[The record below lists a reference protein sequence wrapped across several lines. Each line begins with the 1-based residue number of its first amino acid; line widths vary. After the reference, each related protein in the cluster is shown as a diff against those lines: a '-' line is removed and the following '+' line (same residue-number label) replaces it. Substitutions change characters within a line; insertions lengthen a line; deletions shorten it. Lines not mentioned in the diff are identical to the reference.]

1 MDIRCQQF
9 TSEEIANEMLDFLGY
24 QQNLYGRTLLENSCG
39 EGNILCLA
47 VERYIRDAYAHGY
60 QSDDIVFGLER
71 DIYGAE
77 FVEKT
82 YQKCIE
88 NLDSIA
94 MRHGLGKI
102 QWKIFHGDILTYP
115 FTIKFDY
122 IVGNPPYISYRNLE
136 KKVRKCIKEEY
147 STCKKGKPDYCYAF
161 IENAIQYLALNGKMV
176 YLIPNSVYKNVYAQD
191 LRNLILQYI
200 EEIRDYPNR
209 KLFDNAMTSSAIMLL
224 RNGQYVQ
231 NLRYNNIPRDEQIVI
246 DKRKLSGK
254 WIFDDINIHQ
264 DEVYFGDFFNAS
276 MAVATQRNSVFVIDE
291 HVKRNR
297 NIERGILRPAV
308 SPRNQKYGN
317 KEYIIFPY
325 MVRNHRVVNYSDDN
339 FKKKYPHAYEYLKE
353 NKEEL
358 GKRDADKSAKWFE
371 FGRSQ
376 ALENMNK
383 PKLLVSTI
391 VTNVV
396 NVYDVSSRAVPY
408 AGIYIISDNG
418 YDLENAKRILES
430 DSFLQYI
437 KGIGTPASGKSLRI
451 TASDINNFKF
461 PVEELERQIY

>member
-24 QQNLYGRTLLENSCG
+24 RQNLYGRTLLENSCG

-47 VERYIRDAYAHGY
+47 VERYIQDAFAQGY
-60 QSDDIVFGLER
+60 QSDNIVLGLER

-77 FVEKT
+77 IVEKT

-94 MRHGLGKI
+94 MRYGLGKI
-102 QWKIFHGDILTYP
+102 QWKIFHGDILACP

-122 IVGNPPYISYRNLE
+122 IIGNPPYISYRNLE
-136 KKVRKCIKEEY
+136 KEVREYIKKEY
-147 STCKKGKPDYCYAF
+147 STCEKGKPDYCYAF

-176 YLIPNSVYKNVYAQD
+176 YLIPNSIYKNVYAQD

-209 KLFDNAMTSSAIMLL
+209 KLFNNAMTSSAIMLL
-224 RNGQYVQ
+224 RKGQYVQ
-231 NLRYNNIPRDEQIVI
+231 NLQYDNVPNNEHVVI
-246 DKRKLSGK
+246 DKKNLSGK
-254 WIFDDINIHQ
+254 WIFDGINIHQ
-264 DEVYFGDFFNAS
+264 DEVRFGNFFKAS
-276 MAVATQRNSVFVIDE
+276 MAIATQRNGVFVIDE
-291 HVKRNR
+291 HTKRKR
-297 NIERGILRPAV
+297 NIERGALRPAV

-325 MVRNHRVVNYSDDN
+325 MVRNNRVINYSDED
-339 FKKKYPHAYEYLKE
+339 FKKKYPGAYIYLKE

-358 GKRDADKSAKWFE
+358 EKRDADKSAKWFE

-376 ALENMNK
+376 ALQNMNK
-383 PKLLVSTI
+383 PKLLVSTV
-391 VTNVV
+391 VTNEV

-408 AGIYIISDNG
+408 AGIYIISDNE
-418 YDLENAKRILES
+418 YNLEIARRILES

-451 TASDINNFKF
+451 TANDINNFKF
-461 PVEELERQIY
+461 PMEELER

>member
-39 EGNILCLA
+39 EGNILCLV
-47 VERYIRDAYAHGY
+47 VERYIQDAFAQGY
-60 QSDDIVFGLER
+60 QSDDIVLGLER

-77 FVEKT
+77 VVEKT
-82 YQKCIE
+82 YHKCIE
-88 NLDSIA
+88 NLDRIA
-94 MRHGLGKI
+94 MRYGLGKI
-102 QWKIFHGDILTYP
+102 KWKIFRGDILTHP

-136 KKVRKCIKEEY
+136 KEVREYIKREY
-147 STCKKGKPDYCYAF
+147 STCEKGKPDYCYAF

-176 YLIPNSVYKNVYAQD
+176 YLIPNSIYKNVYAQD

-209 KLFDNAMTSSAIMLL
+209 KLFSNAMTSSAIMLL
-224 RNGQYVQ
+224 RNGQHVQ
-231 NLRYNNIPRDEQIVI
+231 NLQYSNIPKNEHVVI
-246 DKRKLSGK
+246 DKRNLSGK
-254 WIFDDINIHQ
+254 WIFDDMNIHQ
-264 DEVYFGDFFNAS
+264 NEVCFGDFFKAS
-276 MAVATQRNSVFVIDE
+276 MAIATQRNGVFVIDE
-291 HVKRNR
+291 HAKMNR
-297 NIERGILRPAV
+297 NIERGALRLAV

-325 MVRNHRVVNYSDDN
+325 MVRNHRVINYSEED
-339 FKKKYPHAYEYLKE
+339 FKEKYPRAYAYLKE

-358 GKRDADKSAKWFE
+358 EKRDADKSAKWFE

-376 ALENMNK
+376 ALQNMNK
-383 PKLLVSTI
+383 AKLLVSTV
-391 VTNVV
+391 VTNAV
-396 NVYDVSSRAVPY
+396 NVYNVSSRAVPY

-418 YDLENAKRILES
+418 YDLEIARKILES
-430 DSFLQYI
+430 DAFLQYI
-437 KGIGTPASGKSLRI
+437 KGIGTPASGKSFRI
-451 TASDINNFKF
+451 TANDINNFKF
-461 PVEELERQIY
+461 SMEELEG

>member
-1 MDIRCQQF
+1 MDVRCQQF

-47 VERYIRDAYAHGY
+47 VERYIRDAFAQGY
-60 QSDDIVFGLER
+60 QSDDIVLGLER

-77 FVEKT
+77 VVAKT

-88 NLDSIA
+88 NLNNIA
-94 MRHGLGKI
+94 MRYGLGKI
-102 QWKIFHGDILTYP
+102 QWRIFHGDILTRP
-115 FTIKFDY
+115 FTVKFDY

-136 KKVRKCIKEEY
+136 KEVREYIKKEY
-147 STCKKGKPDYCYAF
+147 STCEKGKPDYCYAF

-176 YLIPNSVYKNVYAQD
+176 YLIPNSIYKNVYAQD

-200 EEIRDYPNR
+200 EEIRDYPNQ
-209 KLFDNAMTSSAIMLL
+209 KLFNNAMTSSAIMLL
-224 RNGQYVQ
+224 RKGQYMQ
-231 NLRYNNIPRDEQIVI
+231 NLQYSNVPQNEHVVI
-246 DKRKLSGK
+246 DKMSLSGK
-254 WIFDDINIHQ
+254 WIFDGINIHRN
-264 DEVYFGDFFNAS
+264 ELCFGNFFKAS
-276 MAVATQRNSVFVIDE
+276 MAIATQRNGVFVIDE
-291 HVKRNR
+291 RTKRRR
-297 NIERGILRPAV
+297 NIERGVLRPAV

-317 KEYIIFPY
+317 REYIIFPY
-325 MVRNHRVVNYSDDN
+325 MIRNHRVINYSDEE
-339 FKKKYPHAYEYLKE
+339 FKKKYPGAYIYLKE

-358 GKRDADKSAKWFE
+358 KKRDADKSAKWFE

-376 ALENMNK
+376 ALQNMNK
-383 PKLLVSTI
+383 PKLLVSTV
-391 VTNVV
+391 VTNEV

-408 AGIYIISDNG
+408 AGIYITSDNG
-418 YDLENAKRILES
+418 YNLKIARRILES

-451 TASDINNFKF
+451 TANDINNFKF
-461 PVEELERQIY
+461 SMEELER